1 MKLKSLLLTSVFI
14 IFFGVFGL
22 VKVNSAQAQTCTAP
36 AVATGVTVDYPGCNG
51 SQCDLTQASCSW
63 TSQGDASSYNVTV
76 TEVETNTVIKN
87 NESQTASTTK
97 ILFPITQKRT
107 YKCDVVAVSSCGGLA
122 AAASDQL
129 LCEADAIIDTPTP
142 APTSVAVPTATPV
155 PPTAVPTIAKPGGP
169 TQTLVLLGGIM
180 IALVGG
186 VILFVL

>member
-1 MKLKSLLLTSVFI
+1 MKFKFLFLTFVFI
-14 IFFGVFGL
+14 FLFGIFGFATVDQA
-22 VKVNSAQAQTCTAP
+22 NAQACSAP
-36 AVATGVTVDYPGCNG
+36 AVASGVTVDYPGCNG

-87 NESQTASTTK
+87 NESQSEKKKK
-97 ILFPITQKRT
+97 ILFPITQNRT
-107 YKCDVVAVSSCGGLA
+107 YKCDVVSVSSCGGLA

-142 APTSVAVPTATPV
+142 SPTSVSAPTPTSV

-169 TQTLVLLGGIM
+169 TQTLVLLGGIL